1 MFPTPFSLR
10 RAHVHPKTWRTR
22 DLTIEGL
29 AYSLQEGFDL
39 LLSRFKRSR
48 VLPLGN
54 KMLCKTNPPITL
66 FSETINQYARFS
78 YPEHLSDIAAE

>member
-1 MFPTPFSLR
+1 M
-10 RAHVHPKTWRTR
+10 
-22 DLTIEGL
+22 
-29 AYSLQEGFDL
+29 
-39 LLSRFKRSR
+39 
-48 VLPLGN
+48 LPLGN